1 MTTDFFVIKL
11 SIVSKNLREIGLVIS
26 TQVGPDFVKFT
37 KNVANLVLAATEF
50 QVKFGFLQSIGCI
63 DPMHIPLNQPNEISH
78 NYYCYKIK
86 YLYDVSQDIVHGAVA
101 LKKQNQCFHH
111 RTIKDSS
118 IPLSY
123 YQALKFVVLF
133 RSILE
138 NICNITLKRK

>member
-50 QVKFGFLQSIGCI
+50 QVKFRFLQSIGCN
-63 DPMHIPLNQPNEISH
+63 DPMHIPLNQPNEVSH

-111 RTIKDSS
+111 RTIKDRFYSF
-118 IPLSY
+118 IILSGSQVRGAISEY
-123 YQALKFVVLF
+123 FGEYL
-133 RSILE
+133 
-138 NICNITLKRK
+138 